1 MPVVLVLKQQTCDSL
16 DDILVI
22 DVLELD
28 VCCICYVSRYCNV
41 TAADGFDDLLSC

>member
-28 VCCICYVSRYCNV
+28 AHLMCVASVMFLDIVM
-41 TAADGFDDLLSC
+41 